1 MAGTRGAGTVQWF
14 GGPYASQSAAVQD
27 GLALVKIPRWALATD
42 GGQVAPA
49 RAMLLRDVQLVLR
62 REQREFVTADAE
74 DGFDSVVA
82 QPQRND
88 LSTRV

>member
-1 MAGTRGAGTVQWF
+1 VAQAQCSGLLSWR
-14 GGPYASQSAAVQD
+14 AVRESV